1 MKDYFIKILSNI
13 SKIQS
18 RLTSCEVEN
27 RKKYMAIQEAMMSIK
42 KTLESLIRNLEE
54 EKNEWET

>member
-1 MKDYFIKILSNI
+1 MVNSSPTRWIGI
-13 SKIQS
+13 
-18 RLTSCEVEN
+18 
-27 RKKYMAIQEAMMSIK
+27 KYMAIQEAMMSIK